1 MRGHP
6 FQSPDARR
14 LALLFAIVYFAQ
26 GMIYLPEQVLAIVL
40 KERGLSAGQLAAF
53 NWIIAIPWFIKP
65 LYGLLS
71 DFVPLFGTRRR
82 SYSLIM
88 SSLAA
93 FSALT
98 VSLMP
103 TAPYAALATMITLL
117 WLGVGFT
124 DVLTDA
130 LMVENGKPLGL
141 TGGFQ
146 SVQRAAISAASILV
160 GVAGGYL
167 AEHRG
172 LGGAFALVA
181 CFPLISFLMAT
192 LVVREPPAR
201 PSLEGFGETWEAIR
215 LALRRR
221 DLWGVA
227 GFIFFW
233 TFSPSFGPAFFYY
246 QTDVLGFSQTFIGT
260 LASLG
265 AAAGIA
271 GAAVYN
277 SPGPEARA
285 EAAHR
290 LVDRRRRARHSRLS
304 RLPGRRVGRRRH
316 AGLRRDRHDH
326 PPRVLGPGGQ
336 GLPTRHGG
344 HVLRAPDVGLQ
355 PGDAQRGVDRRQP
368 LRLGRLCS
376 AGADRGRLHRGGLA
390 ARPPHPD
397 RRDPGRRA
405 PGGGGAAGLSRAG
418 APAQVFSRSSRS
430 TACLEDS

>member
-1 MRGHP
+1 
-6 FQSPDARR
+6 
-14 LALLFAIVYFAQ
+14 
-26 GMIYLPEQVLAIVL
+26 MIYLPEQVLAIVL

-53 NWIIAIPWFIKP
+53 NWIITIPWFIKP

-146 SVQRAAISAASILV
+146 SVQWAAISAASILV

-271 GAAVYN
+271 GAAVYARLARRLALKRLIVW
-277 SPGPEARA
+277 SIGGGVLVTLAYLGYRDAASAVVVTLVFGAIGMITHLAFLDLAAKACPRGTEATFFALLMSVYNLGTRSAEWTGASLYGWAGYAPLVLIGAACTAAAWLLVPLIPIDAIQAAALRA
-285 EAAHR
+285 E
-290 LVDRRRRARHSRLS
+290 VE
-304 RLPGRRVGRRRH
+304 
-316 AGLRRDRHDH
+316 
-326 PPRVLGPGGQ
+326 PP
-336 GLPTRHGG
+336 
-344 HVLRAPDVGLQ
+344 A
-355 PGDAQRGVDRRQP
+355 
-368 LRLGRLCS
+368 
-376 AGADRGRLHRGGLA
+376 
-390 ARPPHPD
+390 
-397 RRDPGRRA
+397 
-405 PGGGGAAGLSRAG
+405 
-418 APAQVFSRSSRS
+418 
-430 TACLEDS
+430 